1 VDSSP
6 QYLDFHYYTFSI
18 VENDQAQHHAEWRF
32 QRDMKRDISYTR
44 QIRSTACMAES
55 LTPGRREEE
64 VEADCEGPA
73 AALLL

>member
-1 VDSSP
+1 
-6 QYLDFHYYTFSI
+6 
-18 VENDQAQHHAEWRF
+18 
-32 QRDMKRDISYTR
+32 
-44 QIRSTACMAES
+44 MAES